1 MSCSR
6 TAQARL
12 GSRFLACSLA
22 LLISACAA
30 AVALGG
36 GIFDDTDVGGVL
48 VNAQGVLENTTPDV
62 QNQLRAHREKLL
74 KQLPDAARQA
84 SPMRM
89 VSLRRLEEAIAA
101 QLKGFQPLTDEMKYL
116 AGLQRVEYVFVVPEQ
131 NDIVLAGPG
140 EALRIDAR
148 GNIVGETSG
157 MPVLHLDDL
166 LVGLR
171 SANAARNG
179 GISCSID
186 PTPEGL
192 ARFQRFMKTQTSMN
206 RETVAGVE
214 EALGPQVIT
223 VAGVPQTSRFATV
236 MVSADYRM
244 KRIAMNLEP
253 SPVRGLPSFLE
264 MMPARSGKGLMP
276 RWWLAPNYEPLLKDA
291 EGLSWQIRG
300 QGVKCLTEEEV
311 LTAGGEKR
319 KTGRTETPAHRWAE
333 LMTEKFSELAAKE
346 PIFAELRNCIDVSI
360 VGALIMQ
367 EDLTGKAGLPMK
379 LLLDDE
385 QLLIDS
391 YNPPKQVP
399 SQASVLKK
407 GGSWVISAS
416 GGVQFQPWDLIQDPQ
431 QSPELTTLRP
441 EAATAAANHWWW
453 N

>member
-1 MSCSR
+1 MSRSR

-22 LLISACAA
+22 LLTSACAA
-30 AVALGG
+30 VAIGG

-89 VSLRRLEEAIAA
+89 VSLRRLEEAVAA
-101 QLKGFQPLTDEMKYL
+101 QLKNFQPLTEEMKYL

-140 EALRIDAR
+140 EALRVDAS

-166 LVGLR
+166 LVALR
-171 SANAARNG
+171 SADAARNG

-186 PTPEGL
+186 PTTEGL
-192 ARFQRFMKTQTSMN
+192 ARFQRFMKTQKTMN
-206 RETVAGVE
+206 QQTVAGVE
-214 EALGPQVIT
+214 QALGPQVIT
-223 VAGVPQTSRFATV
+223 VSGVPQTSRFATV

-253 SPVRGLPSFLE
+253 SPVKGLPSFLE
-264 MMPARSGKGLMP
+264 MMPASSGKGLMP
-276 RWWLAPNYEPLLKDA
+276 RWWLAPHYQPLVKDA

-311 LTAGGEKR
+311 LTASGEKR

-346 PIFAELRNCIDVSI
+346 PVFAELRNCIDLAI
-360 VGALIMQ
+360 VGALILQ
-367 EDLTGKAGLPMK
+367 EDLTTKAGLPMT
-379 LLLDDE
+379 LLLDDS

-399 SQASVLKK
+399 SQASALKK
-407 GGSWVISAS
+407 GRNWLISAS

-431 QSPELTTLRP
+431 QSPELTTLRASAVVA
-441 EAATAAANHWWW
+441 EANHWWW